1 MGAAAPALTE
11 TNPGTPGGGHSHL
24 PATQRFTP
32 LRKSQTPS
40 QIQDALAQAWVQL
53 KRHGDAKARDFI
65 IEHYR
70 YLITKTRQRI
80 IPSVP
85 TKIAPEDLEQEGLI
99 ALVKAVD
106 QFDPGR
112 NVKFE
117 SYAISMVRGAML
129 EYLRKE
135 DWVPR
140 SVRTKQK
147 MLARAEEA
155 LTLERGEEITDED
168 RAAYLELDIDQFY
181 ALYFEATVMQI
192 VSLEDV
198 VGDTEHEDLDPLV
211 VLESVRSPDPDPH
224 LTTIVNEQRRL
235 LHQCVNWLPKPEQT
249 VIRMYYY
256 QGMTLKQIAK
266 EIGRS
271 ESRAHQLHAQA
282 IMRLSGFLSR
292 QRGLFFEID
301 GHRIEL
307 PEPDPAALE
316 AIAAAAAAGA
326 RPAPPPQAPRGA

>member
-1 MGAAAPALTE
+1 MSARKTPTE
-11 TNPGTPGGGHSHL
+11 IQET
-24 PATQRFTP
+24 
-32 LRKSQTPS
+32 LRN
-40 QIQDALAQAWVQL
+40 AW
-53 KRHGDAKARDFI
+53 KEFKEKGSKAHRDLI

-70 YLITKTRQRI
+70 YLISKTRQRI

-112 NVKFE
+112 KVKFE

-147 MLARAEEA
+147 MLNRAEEA
-155 LTLERGEEITDED
+155 LTLQRGENISDED
-168 RAAYLELDIDQFY
+168 RAAFLELDIDQFY
-181 ALYFEATVMQI
+181 QLYFEASVMQI

-198 VGDTEHEDLDPLV
+198 VGDSEHEDLDPLV
-211 VLESVRSPDPDPH
+211 VLESVRSKDPDPH
-224 LTTIVNEQRRL
+224 VTAIVNEQRNL
-235 LHQCVNWLPKPEQT
+235 LQQCVSWLPKPEQA

-282 IMRLSGFLSR
+282 ITRLGGFLYR
-292 QRGLFFEID
+292 QLGLFFDAE
-301 GHRIEL
+301 GRIVPAERGRRRAVAA
-307 PEPDPAALE
+307 PAA
-316 AIAAAAAAGA
+316 
-326 RPAPPPQAPRGA
+326 